1 MTKRP
6 VKPRT
11 PPPKARAAKAKP
23 APADVKTRARL
34 LEAALELFSERG
46 FDDVTV
52 RQISN
57 AAGANLAA
65 VSYHFGDKLGLYEAV
80 VRDAIEDMRKMSDL
94 SMDAGPGSSPEER
107 LRHYVRVYLPHIA
120 KPKGRATRIQKLVRH
135 EMSRLT
141 PLGPQIADEV
151 IMPRVRYLAALMAEL
166 LGCGEE
172 DPRVGRCVVSLQAQ
186 CMFYMRDPMRA
197 RIFPD
202 WPPQSD
208 VELRAAADHV
218 AAFSLAGIAA
228 IKHKTR

>member
-1 MTKRP
+1 VTKR
-6 VKPRT
+6 
-11 PPPKARAAKAKP
+11 KAKP
-23 APADVKTRARL
+23 APIDANVKTRARL

-57 AAGANLAA
+57 AADANLAA

-80 VRDAIEDMRKMSDL
+80 VRDAIQDMRKVSDL
-94 SMDAGPGSSPEER
+94 SMDTGPASSPQER
-107 LRHYVRVYLPHIA
+107 LRHYVRVYLPRIA
-120 KPKGRATRIQKLVRH
+120 KPKGRAARIQKLVKH

-151 IMPRVRYLAALMAEL
+151 IMPRVRYMTALMAEL
-166 LGCGEE
+166 LGCDE
-172 DPRVGRCVVSLQAQ
+172 DDRRVGRCVVSLQAQ

-197 RIFPD
+197 KVFPD

-208 VELRAAADHV
+208 AELRAAADHV

-228 IKHKTR
+228 IKRKTR